1 MKKAKKNESACSAF
15 KLPTLLQAIDSVAQL
30 SNDSQLS
37 DEFFMK
43 ASPEIGLLADA
54 YDITERQAVIF
65 SVCLLHGPCRV
76 TFGDLARHLDLS
88 TIGVLSLANDIDMLV
103 RRRLLR
109 YRDAKDKDQF
119 EIPQPVLN
127 ALKRN
132 EPYEPPTL
140 IGLDKYQL
148 FEVINEM
155 INDLEG
161 GSLTPS
167 NAVAELRTLFGN
179 NSQVAFVQHLAE
191 LNIKDND
198 DWLLLV
204 WMCNRQVSRDDDNIG
219 LRELEDLYEPRC
231 TFIDQKSQLRQG
243 EHSLM
248 EGNLLEHKQVDGIA
262 DTSRI
267 GLTSHA
273 KRTLLADYDIR
284 NTEACVS
291 GLIKHTEV
299 QRKSLFYSATMEQ
312 QVAELES
319 LLMPSKYDQV
329 VNRMKKRG
337 FRQGFA
343 CLFYGAAGTGKT
355 ETVYQLARHT
365 GRDIM
370 LVDVPQIKSKWVG
383 DSEKNIKAV
392 FDRYREAVKRSKLA
406 PILLFNEA
414 DAVIST
420 RKSGAE
426 NAVDKMENAIQNI
439 ILQEMESLEGIMI
452 ATTNLE
458 QNFDSAFERRFLYKL
473 RFERPTPET
482 RARIWRT
489 MIKGLNKRD
498 SLQLAQK
505 FDLSG
510 GQIENVARKWTIN
523 DILFGSSGKRL
534 DTLIDYCKAEQL
546 ARTATAPHIG
556 FA

>member
-1 MKKAKKNESACSAF
+1 MKKAKKNESACLAF

-43 ASPEIGLLADA
+43 ALPEIGLLAD
-54 YDITERQAVIF
+54 YDI
-65 SVCLLHGPCRV
+65 H
-76 TFGDLARHLDLS
+76 
-88 TIGVLSLANDIDMLV
+88 
-103 RRRLLR
+103 
-109 YRDAKDKDQF
+109 
-119 EIPQPVLN
+119 N
-127 ALKRN
+127 A
-132 EPYEPPTL
+132 
-140 IGLDKYQL
+140 
-148 FEVINEM
+148 
-155 INDLEG
+155 
-161 GSLTPS
+161 
-167 NAVAELRTLFGN
+167 
-179 NSQVAFVQHLAE
+179 
-191 LNIKDND
+191 
-198 DWLLLV
+198 
-204 WMCNRQVSRDDDNIG
+204 
-219 LRELEDLYEPRC
+219 
-231 TFIDQKSQLRQG
+231 
-243 EHSLM
+243 
-248 EGNLLEHKQVDGIA
+248 
-262 DTSRI
+262 
-267 GLTSHA
+267 
-273 KRTLLADYDIR
+273 
-284 NTEACVS
+284 EACVS

-319 LLMPSKYDQV
+319 LLMPGKYDQV

>member
-1 MKKAKKNESACSAF
+1 MKKAKKNESACLAF

-43 ASPEIGLLADA
+43 VSPEIGLLADA
-54 YDITERQAVIF
+54 YGITERQAVIF

-76 TFGDLARHLDLS
+76 NFGDLARHLDLS
-88 TIGVLSLANDIDMLV
+88 TISVLSLANDIDMLV

-119 EIPQPVLN
+119 DIPQPVLN

-191 LNIKDND
+191 LNIKDKD

-204 WMCNRQVSRDDDNIG
+204 WMCNRQVSSDDDDIR
-219 LRELEDLYEPRC
+219 LHELEDLYESRS
-231 TFIDQKSQLRQG
+231 TFNAQKSQLRQG

-248 EGNLLEHKQVDGIA
+248 EGKLLEHKQVDGIA

-284 NTEACVS
+284 NAEACVS

-319 LLMPSKYDQV
+319 LLMPGKYDQV

-482 RARIWRT
+482 RAKIWRT

>member
-1 MKKAKKNESACSAF
+1 MRKAKKSESTSSSF
-15 KLPTLLQAIDSVAQL
+15 KLPTLLQAIDRVAEL
-30 SNDSQLS
+30 SNDSKLS
-37 DEFFMK
+37 DEFFLS
-43 ASPEIGLLADA
+43 AAPQIGLVADC
-54 YDITERQAVIF
+54 YGITERQAVIF
-65 SVCLLHGPCRV
+65 SVCLLQGPYRV
-76 TFGDLARHLDLS
+76 DFGDLARHLDLS
-88 TIGVLSLANDIDMLV
+88 TIGVLSLANDIDTLV

-109 YRDAKDKDQF
+109 YRDAKDKEQF
-119 EIPQPVLN
+119 DIPQPVLN
-127 ALKRN
+127 ALRHN
-132 EPYEPPTL
+132 EAYKPIAL
-140 IGLDKYQL
+140 VGLDKYQL
-148 FEVINEM
+148 FEA
-155 INDLEG
+155 INDILSDLENDA
-161 GSLTPS
+161 LTPES
-167 NAVAELRTLFGN
+167 AEAELKTLMN
-179 NSQVAFVQHLAE
+179 NNRHVAFVRHIEE
-191 LNIKDND
+191 LNIEGNDNR
-198 DWLLLV
+198 LLLV
-204 WMCNRQVSRDDDNIG
+204 WMCNRLVNHDDDDIR
-219 LRELEDLYEPRC
+219 LHELEKLYESRGKYNA
-231 TFIDQKSQLRQG
+231 QKSQLRQG
-243 EHSLM
+243 EHRLM
-248 EGNLLEHKQVDGIA
+248 KSNLLEHKQVDGLA

-267 GLTSHA
+267 GLTDHA
-273 KRTLLADYDIR
+273 KRTLLNEYEIR
-284 NTEACVS
+284 DTETCVS
-291 GLIKHTEV
+291 GLIKHTDV
-299 QRKSLFYSATMEQ
+299 QPKSLFYSDTMER
-312 QVAELES
+312 QVTELES
-319 LLMPSKYDQV
+319 LLMPGKYDQV

-439 ILQEMESLEGIMI
+439 ILQEMENLEGIMI

-489 MIKGLNKRD
+489 MIKELNKRD
-498 SLQLAQK
+498 SLQLAQQ

-546 ARTATAPHIG
+546 THTATSPHIG

>member
-1 MKKAKKNESACSAF
+1 MKKAKKDESACLAF

-43 ASPEIGLLADA
+43 ASPEIGLLADS
-54 YDITERQAVIF
+54 YGITERQAVIF
-65 SVCLLHGPCRV
+65 SVCLLHGPYRV
-76 TFGDLARHLDLS
+76 DFGDLARHLDLS

-119 EIPQPVLN
+119 DIPRPVLN

-132 EPYEPPTL
+132 EPYESPTL

-155 INDLEG
+155 FNDLEG

-179 NSQVAFVQHLAE
+179 NRQVAFVQHLAE

-204 WMCNRQVSRDDDNIG
+204 WMCNRQVGSDDDDIR
-219 LRELEDLYEPRC
+219 LRELEDLYETRS
-231 TFIDQKSQLRQG
+231 TFNAQKSQLRQG

-248 EGNLLEHKQVDGIA
+248 KCNLLEHKQVDGIA

-299 QRKSLFYSATMEQ
+299 QRKSLFYSTTMEQ

-319 LLMPSKYDQV
+319 LLMPGKYDQV

-546 ARTATAPHIG
+546 ARTATSPHIG